1 MMIPKR
7 LFTQKKYDKAMDE
20 YTKGLYGI
28 PTGKKAAGPAKM
40 PAGKKASKK
49 ARKK

>member
-7 LFTQKKYDKAMDE
+7 LFTQKKYDAAMDE

-28 PTGKKAAGPAKM
+28 PTGKKAAGPAKT
-40 PAGKKASKK
+40 PANKKDAKR

>member
-7 LFTQKKYDKAMDE
+7 LFTQKKYDAAMDE

-28 PTGKKAAGPAKM
+28 PTGKKPAGLGKPPAK
-40 PAGKKASKK
+40 KKKVKK
-49 ARKK
+49 ARGK

>member
-7 LFTQKKYDKAMDE
+7 LYTQKKYDAAMDE

-28 PTGKKAAGPAKM
+28 PTGKKDAAPRKLTAKKTT
-40 PAGKKASKK
+40 AKR

>member
-7 LFTQKKYDKAMDE
+7 LFTQKKYDAAMDE

-28 PTGKKAAGPAKM
+28 PTGKKAGGPAKM
-40 PAGKKASKK
+40 SAGKKASKK

>member
-7 LFTQKKYDKAMDE
+7 LFTQKKYDAAMDE

-28 PTGKKAAGPAKM
+28 PTGKKVAGAAKTP
-40 PAGKKASKK
+40 GKKKK
-49 ARKK
+49 VKKPQKK